1 VGRVERKG
9 RFLDSRSR
17 QEAGPSKED
26 ERLVTDMR
34 RRGGAVRRPT
44 YGEGPVADERA
55 EVVEAEGDAHG
66 EHDEAERGGVGPRR
80 PRDEPPERLRPR
92 DGHGGAGR
100 DVGRVHPRRR
110 GQRPVP
116 PRRGP
121 GGGVVEE
128 ALQGGRG
135 RRRVGQW
142 SPRPG
147 AGREVVVV
155 AGGSGMG
162 RRRRGRRRR
171 GAMVACRRRGGGRVR
186 CWPHE

>member
-121 GGGVVEE
+121 GGGVVGE
-128 ALQGGRG
+128 ASQGGRA
-135 RRRVGQW
+135 W
-142 SPRPG
+142 
-147 AGREVVVV
+147 A
-155 AGGSGMG
+155 
-162 RRRRGRRRR
+162 
-171 GAMVACRRRGGGRVR
+171 
-186 CWPHE
+186 